1 MLTLPEREAAH
12 DGPSSSSKKRIIM
25 KARIFIAFAALALAV
40 VAVPYAQGKSGSDL
54 SISLS
59 GSNLNI
65 TTENREPTP
74 TTEAGVT
81 MGVGIAKGSGSATF
95 QVRVTY
101 GTPQFSPSCQEEVGL
116 PFGGDITQTNLILT
130 YNDGSVL
137 ELVADSGSLCGDGTL
152 FVADV
157 QGTVAGG
164 EGRFDGASGTWSAVV
179 EQDGARL
186 TGDAEVNLF

>member
-1 MLTLPEREAAH
+1 
-12 DGPSSSSKKRIIM
+12 M

-101 GTPQFSPSCQEEVGL
+101 GTPQFSPSCLEEVGL
-116 PFGGDITQTNLILT
+116 PFGGDIPQTNLILT

-137 ELVADSGSLCGDGTL
+137 ELVSDSGSLCGDGTL

-157 QGTVAGG
+157 QGTVSGG

-186 TGDAEVNLF
+186 TGDAEVDLF

>member
-1 MLTLPEREAAH
+1 MKP
-12 DGPSSSSKKRIIM
+12 GIIIT
-25 KARIFIAFAALALAV
+25 AIAGLALAV
-40 VAVPYAQGKSGSDL
+40 FTIAEAQGNSGSDL
-54 SISLS
+54 SIRLS

-74 TTEAGVT
+74 NTEAGVT

-101 GTPQFSPSCQEEVGL
+101 GTPQFSPSCQQDLGL

-152 FVADV
+152 FIADV
-157 QGTVAGG
+157 QGTVVGG

-179 EQDGARL
+179 EQDSARL
-186 TGDAEVNLF
+186 TGDAEVDLF